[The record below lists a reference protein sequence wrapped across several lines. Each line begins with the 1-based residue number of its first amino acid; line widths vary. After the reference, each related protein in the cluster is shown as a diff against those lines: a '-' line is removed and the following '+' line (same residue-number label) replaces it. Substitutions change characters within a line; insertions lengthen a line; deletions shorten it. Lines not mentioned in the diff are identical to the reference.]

1 MPLSHLFGVKKIA
14 YHYICLNGSI
24 ALKRP
29 WLLEKGVV
37 ASIIHGVGITAE
49 MELEME
55 QRDG

>member
-1 MPLSHLFGVKKIA
+1 MKKIA

-24 ALKRP
+24 ALKKP